1 MKRIILL
8 FLIGFIT
15 FSCSKDTDYQL
26 ERLELIEYYDGLIED
41 AYPHEAEMGALQRQ
55 MDKKLAELDC

>member
-8 FLIGFIT
+8 FLLGFIT
-15 FSCSKDTDYQL
+15 FSCSKDTNYQL

-41 AYPHEAEMGALQRQ
+41 TYPHEAKMGALQRQ
-55 MDKKLAELDC
+55 MD